1 MPLYP
6 LPPLIV
12 LGLSIWTITAVLMQ
26 EEKQIPAL
34 LSLATIAIGV
44 PLAGWLKK
52 PVTTEPEIRA

>member
-1 MPLYP
+1 
-6 LPPLIV
+6 V

-34 LSLATIAIGV
+34 LSLATIAVGA

>member
-1 MPLYP
+1 
-6 LPPLIV
+6 V

-34 LSLATIAIGV
+34 LSLATIAVGV

-52 PVTTEPEIRA
+52 PAAHAPGIQE